1 MTPYCTNWTL
11 HPSGWPL
18 PTSCPLL
25 PLTPPSSPL
34 IPPPQLAFSPVVA
47 AVEFAGAAGESEE
60 GPLLS
65 PALHSFS
72 LLGKKLAGMYA
83 GGRG

>member
-1 MTPYCTNWTL
+1 MAFAHVMPAVVTHL
-11 HPSGWPL
+11 VI
-18 PTSCPLL
+18 
-25 PLTPPSSPL
+25 PL
-34 IPPPQLAFSPVVA
+34 ISPPLSPQLAFSPVVA